1 MSSEVWTGRAVAVPV
16 ALVGSRTEET
26 YIQREYEAYA
36 IQWQNFHLCKVGVFE
51 CRQLAEYSFDGGG
64 EQNSP
69 SIDATPS
76 LSDQS
81 SYNIISIMN
90 RYYLLISY
98 GLYDLHRWYS

>member
-1 MSSEVWTGRAVAVPV
+1 MSNEVWTGRAVGRPCCPG
-16 ALVGSRTEET
+16 LVRWTEET

-76 LSDQS
+76 VSDQS

-98 GLYDLHRWYS
+98 GLYDLHIL